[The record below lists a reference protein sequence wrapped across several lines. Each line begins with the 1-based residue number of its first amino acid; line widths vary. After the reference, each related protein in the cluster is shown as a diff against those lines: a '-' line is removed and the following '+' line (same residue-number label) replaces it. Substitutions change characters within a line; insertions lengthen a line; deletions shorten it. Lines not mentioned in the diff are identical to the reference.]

1 MSETKVFEWS
11 CPKCNKVIK
20 SLYEKQFNFIKA
32 QHVLSHEMKK
42 EEKKEDV

>member
-1 MSETKVFEWS
+1 MTDEILKYI
-11 CPKCNKVIK
+11 CPNCGKEIK
-20 SLYEKQFNFIKA
+20 SLYQKQFDFLKA